1 MPTCPNG
8 HQSGS
13 DDWCEVCGHRMAG
26 AVPPPPPPP
35 PGTGGYGFPPPAG
48 APGRPG
54 PAAAGPEPELCPQ
67 CRTPREGGAP
77 FCEECRWNF
86 LTNTATSYT
95 PAAPRPPQP
104 RFQPPSST
112 YGGGDGYEYQ
122 GSRPSQ
128 VNRPAEPIP
137 SFGSEPSGPTPFG
150 PDRTPPAPGPG
161 GPAGQSPFPP
171 GNRRPPAPPQ
181 GFGQGPGGPGGPA
194 GPGGPGSGGPGAG
207 GPSGPGGFPGQGAGP
222 GGFPGQRPGDAGGPG
237 AGGPSGPGGFPEQR
251 PGGPGAGGPGGPAG
265 PGGPGAGRPA
275 GPPSG
280 FGGGPGQGPGSGGPS
295 GPSGFGGGPGQG
307 PGNPSRPG
315 GPSGPGG
322 PGGPGPSGF
331 GGDPSRP
338 APPPPAGPGGP
349 GGPGGAPQAFQQAGA
364 SAPPAPPAFPRGNR
378 RPPAGEDDWV
388 ISPPSSGGPGQDTGG
403 QGGGYGYPHPG
414 ATQAPPGQGGPG
426 GRPGGPGGQGGPGGF
441 PQAPQ
446 QSQAPQ
452 APQVPHQ
459 SQGHGQ
465 GARPGTW
472 TATIGPDREYFMAM
486 MQRSG
491 PEAAG
496 LNLPAYSPEQQRTLS
511 GNQVTIGRRRHSTG
525 DTPDIDLSVPPEDPG
540 VSHQHAMLVQQPD
553 GSWAVVDQNS
563 TNGTTVN
570 MSEEPIQPFVPVPL
584 QDGDRVHVGAWTT
597 ITVRRG

>member
-35 PGTGGYGFPPPAG
+35 PAGGYGFPPQGGPAG
-48 APGRPG
+48 GRP
-54 PAAAGPEPELCPQ
+54 PAAAAPEPELCPQ

-104 RFQPPSST
+104 RFDPPSAT

-150 PDRTPPAPGPG
+150 GERTPPGPPTTPGPPAFG
-161 GPAGQSPFPP
+161 GAQLPGQSQGP
-171 GNRRPPAPPQ
+171 GQ
-181 GFGQGPGGPGGPA
+181 GQGPAGPGGPA
-194 GPGGPGSGGPGAG
+194 GPPG
-207 GPSGPGGFPGQGAGP
+207 FGAGP
-222 GGFPGQRPGDAGGPG
+222 GQVPGQRPGGQGGP
-237 AGGPSGPGGFPEQR
+237 
-251 PGGPGAGGPGGPAG
+251 
-265 PGGPGAGRPA
+265 
-275 GPPSG
+275 
-280 FGGGPGQGPGSGGPS
+280 GGPS
-295 GPSGFGGGPGQG
+295 GPSGFGAGPGQG
-307 PGNPSRPG
+307 PGGPTGVPSFGGAPSVPGAPTPPG
-315 GPSGPGG
+315 GPSG
-322 PGGPGPSGF
+322 F
-331 GGDPSRP
+331 GADPSRP
-338 APPPPAGPGGP
+338 VPPPPGPTP
-349 GGPGGAPQAFQQAGA
+349 PAGPGGAPQAFQQSG
-364 SAPPAPPAFPRGNR
+364 PPVPPAFPGETA
-378 RPPAGEDDWV
+378 RPPAGGPPGGGPSFGGGEDDWV
-388 ISPPSSGGPGQDTGG
+388 LSPPSSAGPAGPGHGSAPGGPQGG
-403 QGGGYGYPHPG
+403 PGGGYGYPQPGSQPPAPG
-414 ATQAPPGQGGPG
+414 A
-426 GRPGGPGGQGGPGGF
+426 GF
-441 PQAPQ
+441 PPAAGP
-446 QSQAPQ
+446 A
-452 APQVPHQ
+452 
-459 SQGHGQ
+459 
-465 GARPGTW
+465 TW

-525 DTPDIDLSVPPEDPG
+525 DTPDIDLAVPPEDPG
-540 VSHQHAMLVQQPD
+540 VSHQHAVLVQQPD
-553 GSWAVVDQNS
+553 GTWAVVDQNS

-570 MSEEPIQPFVPVPL
+570 LSEEPIQPFVPVPL

>member
-35 PGTGGYGFPPPAG
+35 PAAGGYGFPPPQGTQAGGRPQGAG
-48 APGRPG
+48 A
-54 PAAAGPEPELCPQ
+54 PEPELCPQ

-95 PAAPRPPQP
+95 PAAPRTAQP

-112 YGGGDGYEYQ
+112 YGGGDSYEYQ

-137 SFGSEPSGPTPFG
+137 SFGSEPSGPTPF
-150 PDRTPPAPGPG
+150 
-161 GPAGQSPFPP
+161 AGE
-171 GNRRPPAPPQ
+171 R
-181 GFGQGPGGPGGPA
+181 
-194 GPGGPGSGGPGAG
+194 
-207 GPSGPGGFPGQGAGP
+207 GPSGPPP
-222 GGFPGQRPGDAGGPG
+222 T
-237 AGGPSGPGGFPEQR
+237 
-251 PGGPGAGGPGGPAG
+251 AGGPGGF
-265 PGGPGAGRPA
+265 GGNQRPS
-275 GPPSG
+275 GPPSA
-280 FGGGPGQGPGSGGPS
+280 FGGGPGQGQGGPGGPG

-307 PGNPSRPG
+307 QGGPG
-315 GPSGPGG
+315 GPSGPPPFGGGPGQGPGGPGGPSGFGGPGQGQGGPGGPSGPPPFGREPSGPGG
-322 PGGPGPSGF
+322 PGGPGGPSGF

-338 APPPPAGPGGP
+338 VPPPPGPTPPAGPGTA
-349 GGPGGAPQAFQQAGA
+349 GGAPQAFQQAG
-364 SAPPAPPAFPRGNR
+364 PPAPPAFPRETG
-378 RPPAGEDDWV
+378 RPPAGGPAFGGGEDDWV
-388 ISPPSSGGPGQDTGG
+388 ISPPTAGSPGGPGGPGGG
-403 QGGGYGYPHPG
+403 QGGGYGYPPPG
-414 ATQAPPGQGGPG
+414 ATQAPPGP
-426 GRPGGPGGQGGPGGF
+426 GF
-441 PQAPQ
+441 PSAPQ
-446 QSQAPQ
+446 GPM
-452 APQVPHQ
+452 
-459 SQGHGQ
+459 
-465 GARPGTW
+465 TW
-472 TATIGPDREYFMAM
+472 IATIGPDRDYFMAM
-486 MQRSG
+486 MHRSG

-540 VSHQHAMLVQQPD
+540 VSHQHAVLVQQPD
-553 GSWAVVDQNS
+553 GTWAVVDQNS

-570 MSEEPIQPFVPVPL
+570 GSDEPIQPFVPVPL